1 MKLACYLLFFIAFFT
16 NSYEIS
22 GKVIKVTDGDTVTI
36 ITSDYQKHR
45 IRLYCIDTP
54 EKGEPNAQKA
64 KQTLADMIFKKKVK
78 ASCIGKDRYKRDICT
93 IRYRGR
99 NINLQMVK
107 RGLAKVFR
115 KYCDD
120 NMYYRAE

>member
-1 MKLACYLLFFIAFFT
+1 MKKIFILLLFISPTFA
-16 NSYEIS
+16 YELT
-22 GKVIKVTDGDTVTI
+22 GKVIKIADGDTVTI
-36 ITSDYQKHR
+36 ITSDNQKHR
-45 IRLYCIDTP
+45 IRLYCIDAP
-54 EKGEPNAQKA
+54 EKGKPYSQIA

-78 ASCIGKDRYKRDICT
+78 ASCIGKDRYQRDICT

-107 RGLAKVFR
+107 RGLAKVFK

-120 NMYYRAE
+120 KMYYRAG